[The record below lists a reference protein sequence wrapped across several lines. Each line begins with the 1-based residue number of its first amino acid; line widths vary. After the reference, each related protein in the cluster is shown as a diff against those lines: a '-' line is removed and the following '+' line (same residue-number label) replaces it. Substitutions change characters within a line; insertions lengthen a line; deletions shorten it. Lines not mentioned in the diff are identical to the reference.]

1 MCLSLLTISF
11 NLSRHYISDFVKPVS
26 SKGLSIEHIL
36 LSDDELGMYIDLLP
50 FLNPSPYIVPE
61 DMSLAKVSVIKFF
74 NSNVEFQIILF
85 SSQLFHLS
93 INQVYNLFRQLG
105 LRHVFVVPRASHTLG
120 LITRK
125 DLLIEVFFMFIYI
138 VNDLLPKINLLC
150 FLY

>member
-1 MCLSLLTISF
+1 
-11 NLSRHYISDFVKPVS
+11 
-26 SKGLSIEHIL
+26 
-36 LSDDELGMYIDLLP
+36 MYIDLLP

-150 FLY
+150 FLYWSRKMKIRILWSFNLLVWGFDAVLTTIITLHEIMLS